1 MRLLLRR
8 FCYSVMIQP
17 NLANTLNEKKKLSE
31 WFAKHDLILNN
42 SETKIHYFSVKTI
55 PSTVKNS
62 ASIDFVD
69 IQSVSEIGVLILT
82 SGRTRQFMKPFSIIF
97 YKIRT
102 NFSKIVCHQF
112 FPNKSVLCD

>member
-1 MRLLLRR
+1 MITALKMRLLMRR

-31 WFAKHDLILNN
+31 WFDKHDLILNN

-62 ASIDFVD
+62 VSINFVD
-69 IQSVSEIGVLILT
+69 IQSTYVYLKYIRVLILT
-82 SGRTRQFMKPFSIIF
+82 SGRTHQFMKPFSIIF
-97 YKIRT
+97 CTI
-102 NFSKIVCHQF
+102 
-112 FPNKSVLCD
+112 FPK